1 MAVIYLTLPI
11 CCQCNDHHIF
21 CIVTNMQILS
31 LISRYLISAPAPF
44 CLQHGHHSTYIKFST
59 VWDWSSFWKDKVCGK
74 IISWFRGEII
84 SQFFTSTKWKGKVAS
99 NPMKKMVINSCRTA
113 ESRKRAI
120 TGAVHRL
127 PPIGQTPL
135 TVANCLFSFWMQP
148 VGEKQNSRRRALISL
163 WLDVFC
169 PGSASLHEK
178 CGHEPERAGFWD
190 SKMHLR
196 IFART
201 EVNLLP
207 QKTSISC
214 SWCSSFLTLHF
225 FFFKM

>member
-1 MAVIYLTLPI
+1 
-11 CCQCNDHHIF
+11 
-21 CIVTNMQILS
+21 
-31 LISRYLISAPAPF
+31 
-44 CLQHGHHSTYIKFST
+44 
-59 VWDWSSFWKDKVCGK
+59 
-74 IISWFRGEII
+74 
-84 SQFFTSTKWKGKVAS
+84 
-99 NPMKKMVINSCRTA
+99 MKKMVINSCRTA

-127 PPIGQTPL
+127 PPIGQPPL
-135 TVANCLFSFWMQP
+135 TVANRLFSFWMQP
-148 VGEKQNSRRRALISL
+148 ICEINNSRRRALISL
-163 WLDVFC
+163 WLDVSF

-178 CGHEPERAGFWD
+178 CGHEPERAGCWD

-225 FFFKM
+225 FFFKMQTLILAPAENSLACNIIFVHSIAWIWLRLQKSWKTILYNWLGF